1 VISRGMIPKILSSIG
16 VLKAGTESVHI
27 INGNVPGAL
36 LQELLTE
43 QGIGTSLTL
52 K

>member
-1 VISRGMIPKILSSIG
+1 
-16 VLKAGTESVHI
+16 VHI